1 MSTQPIRVAV
11 VGDCPVFRRGLT
23 QMIKST
29 TDLQLTLSVPS
40 PEEAEAG
47 ARPTPS
53 PATIP
58 APATTPDPAPTSN
71 PTHDP
76 TPVLR
81 PGDVVL
87 LDLQLPPGP
96 LAAVVHRL
104 GGLGAEVLVL
114 CSGLQ
119 QDVVPQM
126 QAGARG
132 CLSRQ
137 AGELELLSAVRLVA
151 SGCSYVSA
159 ALAVRP
165 LTEPL
170 CRVTERERQILAL
183 LANGETDHGIARRLG
198 ISEHTVHSH
207 LDRLRDKIGSRR
219 RADLT
224 RFAVTHD
231 IVP

>member
-1 MSTQPIRVAV
+1 MSAQPIRVAV
-11 VGDCPVFRRGLT
+11 VGDCPVFRLGLA
-23 QMIKST
+23 QMIESA

-40 PEEAEAG
+40 PEEAE
-47 ARPTPS
+47 TV
-53 PATIP
+53 TIP
-58 APATTPDPAPTSN
+58 DLTPTPDPAATPAPTN
-71 PTHDP
+71 PT
-76 TPVLR
+76 LR
-81 PGDVVL
+81 PGDVLL
-87 LDLQLPPGP
+87 LDLQLPPAP

-183 LANGETDHGIARRLG
+183 LANGETDHGIAHRLG

-224 RFAVTHD
+224 RFAVAHD